1 MLLESN
7 SDRIRVLKIK
17 IFSQMGNIT
26 VKFLINGG
34 NYDQKIKRFKENF
47 KEEKARV
54 RLYKSGKNWVKA
66 GIREIQLMKVMG
78 LPFAGQKVAV
88 GKDLN
93 SQNSSFKNNAL
104 KRQL

>member
-1 MLLESN
+1 M
-7 SDRIRVLKIK
+7 
-17 IFSQMGNIT
+17 
-26 VKFLINGG
+26 
-34 NYDQKIKRFKENF
+34 
-47 KEEKARV
+47 
-54 RLYKSGKNWVKA
+54 RLYKSGKIGLKQEL
-66 GIREIQLMKVMG
+66 EIQLIEVMG